1 MMNKFVPLL
10 LLTIITARSFSQDYS
25 QFSSTISSLANSSPE
40 ERDRVWSKLVDE
52 KRIPLVVEDSVAF
65 LYRGSSTSVSWIGD
79 FNEWGYRKEIDTK
92 GKRLAGTDI
101 WIFKTSFPKDA
112 RLDYRVLVDG
122 TNWILDP
129 YNEYQQWSGVG
140 GGSPN
145 SELRMPLWKPDPIT
159 TATLDEAKH
168 GKIIKDKLLNSKVLG
183 YQVTYSIY
191 LPNGYDALKSYPVIY
206 VTDGYEYM
214 HERLGNMVTILDN
227 LIHLQKIQPVI
238 AVFLDHREPVNRSNN
253 RRMNELAL
261 NQKYLG
267 FMIEEFL
274 PFIEKSYTISKE
286 PSKRA
291 VIGSSMGGLSA
302 AFFAFSKP
310 DVFGLAGIQSPS
322 FWFRPEIY
330 KVCDNPENP
339 PVKTFMTTGK
349 IYDAEEG
356 ALKMKGILDKNTCK
370 YEYLEVN
377 QSHSWGNWR
386 DTIDDIL
393 IYFFPNS

>member
-1 MMNKFVPLL
+1 MKTFLTSFVLL
-10 LLTIITARSFSQDYS
+10 AASVTSSAQNYTEFQ
-25 QFSSTISSLANSSPE
+25 STITSLKLASTPE
-40 ERDRVWSKLVDE
+40 ALDNIWNHLVE
-52 KRIPLVVEDSVAF
+52 AKKIPLVAEDSVAF
-65 LYRGSSTSVSWIGD
+65 LYRGSSTSVSWVGD
-79 FNEWGYRKEIDTK
+79 FNEWGSRNEIDTK
-92 GKRLAGTDI
+92 GKRIDNSDI

-129 YNEYQQWSGVG
+129 YNENQQWSGVG

-145 SELRMPLWKPDPIT
+145 SELRMPAWKPDPIT
-159 TATLDEAKH
+159 SATLDDAKR
-168 GKIIKDKLLNSKVLG
+168 GKVAKDKLLNSKLLG
-183 YQVTYSIY
+183 YQVTYSVY
-191 LPNGYDALKSYPVIY
+191 LPNGYDESTTYPVIY

-227 LIHLQKIQPVI
+227 LIHLKKIEPII
-238 AVFLDHREPVNRSNN
+238 AIFLDHREPVNRSNN

-261 NQKYLG
+261 NQKYLS
-267 FMIEEFL
+267 FMTDEFL
-274 PFIEKSYTISKE
+274 PFVEKHYGISKE

-302 AFFAFSKP
+302 AYFAFSKP
-310 DVFGLAGIQSPS
+310 EVFGLAGIQSPS

-330 KVCDNPENP
+330 KVCDNPNSP

-349 IYDAEEG
+349 IYDVKEG
-356 ALKMKGILDKNTCK
+356 ALKMRDILDKNTCK
-370 YEYLEVN
+370 YQYMEVN

-386 DTIDDIL
+386 DTLDDIL
-393 IYFFPNS
+393 VYFFPAS

>member
-1 MMNKFVPLL
+1 MKPLIIQLLCSCIALAGYTQSYNEFTSTLASMNAAP
-10 LLTIITARSFSQDYS
+10 TQ
-25 QFSSTISSLANSSPE
+25 Q
-40 ERDRVWSKLVDE
+40 ERDNVWNRLVESKQ
-52 KRIPLVVEDSVAF
+52 IPFVIEDSVAF
-65 LYRGSSTSVSWIGD
+65 LYRGPATSVAWIGD
-79 FNEWGYRKEIDTK
+79 FNEWGYRKEINTS
-92 GKRLAGTDI
+92 GKKLDGTDI
-101 WIFKTSFPKDA
+101 WVYKTSFPKDA
-112 RLDYRVLVDG
+112 RLDYRILIDG

-129 YNEYQQWSGVG
+129 HNENQQWSGVG

-145 SELRMPLWKPDPIT
+145 SELRMPDWKPDPLT
-159 TATLDEAKH
+159 TSILEDARA
-168 GKIIKDKLLNSKVLG
+168 GKVTKDKLFNSNTLG
-183 YQVTYSIY
+183 YQVTYSVY
-191 LPNGYDALKSYPVIY
+191 TPVGYTPSKNYPVIY
-206 VTDGYEYM
+206 ATDGYEYM

-227 LIHLQKIQPVI
+227 LIHLRKIEPVI

-261 NQKYLG
+261 NQKYLS
-267 FMIEEFL
+267 FMTDEFL
-274 PFIEKSYTISKE
+274 PFIEKSYPISKTAA
-286 PSKRA
+286 KRA

-302 AFFAFSKP
+302 AYFAFSKP
-310 DVFGLAGIQSPS
+310 EIFGLAGIQSPS

-370 YEYLEVN
+370 YQYMEVN

-393 IYFFPNS
+393 IYFFPAS